1 MAAMKVCMDRVILMT
16 YLLLLDICTPS
27 ICTANMKVEQKSLA
41 MSATEVLHRA
51 QLSVT
56 MTTPPSAKTAIV
68 ADAIE
73 VHLQMGA
80 WILGNTRRCWTIT
93 LT

>member
-1 MAAMKVCMDRVILMT
+1 MAAMKVCMDQVILMT
-16 YLLLLDICTPS
+16 YLLLLLILTPS
-27 ICTANMKVEQKSLA
+27 TCTANMMVEQKSLA
-41 MSATEVLHRA
+41 MSATEVPHRA

-56 MTTPPSAKTAIV
+56 MTIPPSAKTAIV

-73 VHLQMGA
+73 VHLLTGA
-80 WILGNTRRCWTIT
+80 WILGNTRRCWTII